1 MKSKKKIISL
11 IVSLTIIIFIYTK
24 IDFAGLIKVLQNS
37 HPTWMVISLS
47 MFMPLTMLTAWRLQQ
62 LMPRESIILIDQLT
76 DQISKQNKRQ
86 QSVSLTFLEANKLIL
101 AASVLNMILPS
112 KMGDIAKAYFMQK
125 RGHLTG
131 SLSLSLVIFEKTCD
145 MLSLLLWC
153 VFGLLLYPQ
162 KDVLFWLMT
171 WGVSGGL
178 LFGLLLLSSRRF
190 ANLFFKSAKKI
201 VPAKMRHKLDKFH
214 LSWLEMHTYFWQD
227 QQQLIKIST
236 TSILIWFGHLLQI
249 WLFILALNA
258 WTPFLSNLAIA
269 PLAILAG
276 LLPLTF
282 AGVGTRDA
290 ALILFYQPYF
300 AAPTAAALGILCT
313 SRYLLPAIAGLPFLH
328 EYLAGVQDWQK
339 SREN

>member
-1 MKSKKKIISL
+1 MKNKKKIISL
-11 IVSLTIIIFIYTK
+11 IVSLTILVFIYSK
-24 IDFAGLIKVLQNS
+24 INFPGLIKVFQNS
-37 HPTWMVISLS
+37 HPTWMLISLS
-47 MFMPLTMLTAWRLQQ
+47 MFIPLTMITAWRLQQ
-62 LMPRESIILIDQLT
+62 LMPREFIILT
-76 DQISKQNKRQ
+76 DEIGRQNKRRQ
-86 QSVSLTFLEANKLIL
+86 PTSLNFLEANKLIL

-125 RGHLTG
+125 RGHLSG

-171 WGVSGGL
+171 WGVGTGL
-178 LFGLLLLSSRRF
+178 LVGLLLLGSRRF
-190 ANLFFKSAKKI
+190 AHLFFKSAKKI

-214 LSWLEMHTYFWQD
+214 LSWLEMHTYFWRD
-227 QQQLIKIST
+227 RQQLIKIAA
-236 TSILIWFGHLLQI
+236 TSIFIWFGHLLQI